1 MKKSV
6 RAVIAFFLVIFSLA
20 GIITASA
27 STPNG
32 AIADLEAEGTT
43 MSASSVYYE
52 TTTGNYT
59 PSSTDYYDPSTT
71 YPIATGTDSDAPET
85 TTAVYSEELINLPV
99 GVILD
104 IIVELA
110 KNESAQWYEIEEAV
124 IRVVDIVE
132 NIGYGTVSE
141 GELDEAIADLE
152 AVLEDEDIEG
162 MDELLDLLKKK
173 IKGMYA
179 GEKATTA
186 PSTTYPIA
194 TGTDSDAPTTIKP
207 TRVDTDIPAT
217 GGGDDCTTIWDIIG
231 DLFEKIEGFFRSI
244 LEILC

>member
-1 MKKSV
+1 MNNEDGLDDDVESKIIIVVDYVENLESG
-6 RAVIAFFLVIFSLA
+6 AVSKDEVLR
-20 GIITASA
+20 
-27 STPNG
+27 
-32 AIADLEAEGTT
+32 AIA
-43 MSASSVYYE
+43 
-52 TTTGNYT
+52 
-59 PSSTDYYDPSTT
+59 
-71 YPIATGTDSDAPET
+71 
-85 TTAVYSEELINLPV
+85 EL
-99 GVILD
+99 
-104 IIVELA
+104 
-110 KNESAQWYEIEEAV
+110 EEA
-124 IRVVDIVE
+124 
-132 NIGYGTVSE
+132 
-141 GELDEAIADLE
+141 
-152 AVLEDEDIEG
+152 LEDEDIEG